1 MQILRKLLFP
11 FSILYGII
19 VGLRN
24 KFFDWGILASA
35 SYDFPVITVGNL
47 SMGGTGKSPMIEYL
61 IDLLKPNYQ
70 VGTLSRGYKRKT
82 KGFLLLD
89 VKNEAKEVGDE
100 PLQFKRKF
108 PEVLVAVDEDRQNGI
123 AELRSLE
130 TPPEVILLDDAY
142 QHRKVKAGFSI
153 LLTAYHEL
161 YPKDIILPAGNL
173 REPAFGA
180 NRADVVI
187 VTKCPLTISEEE
199 KNKITQSL
207 AIKDHQKLFFTGIYY
222 EDYFTNG
229 VQQIPIQLM
238 KEFNL
243 VTGIA
248 KPKPLVNHL
257 KENGLDAKHFSYP
270 DHHLFTEKEL
280 ETLRKESLL
289 VTTEKDFMRL
299 KDYFPPE
306 KLFYLPIKTVFLDA
320 KEEFDQEIIRFAGKV

>member
-1 MQILRKLLFP
+1 MQLLRKLLFP

-24 KFFDWGILASA
+24 KFFDWGFLTST
-35 SYDFPVITVGNL
+35 SYNFPVITVGNL

-61 IDLLKPNYQ
+61 IDLLKPDHQ

-89 VKNEAKEVGDE
+89 VKNEAKDVGDE

-108 PEVLVAVDEDRQNGI
+108 PEVFVAVDENRQHGI
-123 AELRSLE
+123 SELRAQR
-130 TPPEVILLDDAY
+130 TPPKVILLDDAY

-161 YPKDIILPAGNL
+161 YSNDIVLPAGNL

-199 KNKITQSL
+199 KIKITKSL
-207 AIKDHQKLFFTGIYY
+207 KIKAHQKLFFTGIHY

-229 VQQIPIQLM
+229 VQRIPIQLM
-238 KEFNL
+238 EKFNL

-248 KPKPLVNHL
+248 KPKPLVHHL
-257 KENGLDAKHFSYP
+257 KANGLDVKHYSYP

-280 ETLRKESLL
+280 ETLRKEPLL

-299 KDYFPPE
+299 KDHFPRE
-306 KLFYLPIKTVFLDA
+306 KLFYLPIKTVFLEN
-320 KEEFDQEIIRFAGKV
+320 KKEFDQEIKHFVGRA

>member
-61 IDLLKPNYQ
+61 IELLKPNYQ
-70 VGTLSRGYKRKT
+70 LGTLSRGYKRKT

-89 VKNEAKEVGDE
+89 AKNEAKDVGDE

-108 PEVLVAVDEDRQNGI
+108 PEVLVAVDEDRQHGI
-123 AELRSLE
+123 GELRALE
-130 TPPEVILLDDAY
+130 KPPEVILLDDAY

-153 LLTAYHEL
+153 LLTACNEL
-161 YPKDIILPAGNL
+161 YSKDMILPAGNL

-180 NRADVVI
+180 HRADVVI
-187 VTKCPLTISEEE
+187 VTKCPLKISEKE
-199 KNKITQSL
+199 KKKIAKDL
-207 AIKDHQKLFFTGIYY
+207 NIKAHQKLFFTAIHY

-229 VQQIPIQLM
+229 MQQIPIQLM
-238 KEFNL
+238 EDFNL

-248 KPKPLVNHL
+248 KPQPLVNHL
-257 KENGLDAKHFSYP
+257 KQNGLDVKHFSYP

-280 ETLRKESLL
+280 ESLRKESLL

-299 KDYFPPE
+299 KDHFPIE
-306 KLFYLPIKTVFLDA
+306 KLFYLPIKTVFLDH
-320 KEEFDQEIIRFAGKV
+320 KEEFEQEVMRFVAQA

>member
-24 KFFDWGILASA
+24 KFFDWGVLASA

-61 IDLLKPNYQ
+61 IELLKSNYQ
-70 VGTLSRGYKRKT
+70 LATLSRGYKRKT

-89 VKNEAKEVGDE
+89 VKNEAKNVGDE
-100 PLQFKRKF
+100 PLQFKNKF
-108 PEVLVAVDEDRQNGI
+108 PEVLVAVDEDRQHGI
-123 AELRSLE
+123 TELRNLK

-142 QHRKVKAGFSI
+142 QHRKVKPGFSI
-153 LLTAYHEL
+153 LLTACNEL
-161 YPKDIILPAGNL
+161 YSKDMILPAGNL
-173 REPAFGA
+173 REPSFGA
-180 NRADVVI
+180 NRADVIV

-199 KNKITQSL
+199 KKKISKSL
-207 AIKDHQKLFFTGIYY
+207 GIKAYQKLFFTGIHY

-229 VQQIPIQLM
+229 VQRIPIQLM
-238 KEFNL
+238 EEFKL

-248 KPKPLVNHL
+248 KPKPLVNHF
-257 KENGLDAKHFSYP
+257 KENGLEVKHFSYP

-280 ETLRKESLL
+280 VTLRKEPLL

-299 KDYFPPE
+299 KDHFPLE
-306 KLFYLPIKTVFLDA
+306 KLFYLPIKTVFLEG
-320 KEEFDQEIIRFAGKV
+320 KEEFDQEIMHFVAQA

>member
-1 MQILRKLLFP
+1 MQILRKLLLP

-61 IDLLKPNYQ
+61 IELLKPYYQ

-82 KGFLLLD
+82 KGYLLLD
-89 VKNEAKEVGDE
+89 IKNDAKDVGDE
-100 PLQFKRKF
+100 PLQFKRKY
-108 PEVLVAVDEDRQNGI
+108 PEVFVAVDENRQHGI
-123 AELRSLE
+123 SELRALK
-130 TPPEVILLDDAY
+130 TPPDVILLDDAY
-142 QHRKVKAGFSI
+142 QHRKVKAGFSV
-153 LLTAYHEL
+153 LLTAFNEL
-161 YPKDIILPAGNL
+161 YSKDMILPAGNL

-187 VTKCPLTISEEE
+187 VTKCPLTISEE
-199 KNKITQSL
+199 KKRKISKSL
-207 AIKDHQKLFFTGIYY
+207 NLKAHQKLFFTGIHY
-222 EDYFTNG
+222 ESYFTNG
-229 VQQIPIQLM
+229 VQRVPIQLM
-238 KEFNL
+238 EEFNL

-248 KPKPLVNHL
+248 KPTPLVNHL
-257 KENGLDAKHFSYP
+257 KENGLDVKHYSFP

-280 ETLRKESLL
+280 ETLRKEPLL

-299 KDYFPPE
+299 KDHFPLE
-306 KLFYLPIKTVFLDA
+306 KLFYLPIKTVFLDN
-320 KEEFDQEIIRFAGKV
+320 KKEFDQEIKRFVAQA